1 MRNIVSQ
8 ILNARE
14 VRADV
19 VTTNSI
25 NGVSSEEH
33 ARVKG
38 VKYPIQGQID
48 SLWKKKNDLKS
59 LLSSATA
66 SENDVLNGK
75 NVLRGYCKKDRNYG

>member
-1 MRNIVSQ
+1 MKTSYAHEKMGKRFCLPSFIENLMKEWRNMDMRNIVSQ

-48 SLWKKKNDLKS
+48 SLWKKK
-59 LLSSATA
+59 TI
-66 SENDVLNGK
+66 
-75 NVLRGYCKKDRNYG
+75 